1 MKKIDFARGHVVYYM
16 SSCWIWPYIYI
27 YLGSSIEQLQYMI
40 QVASPYSIRERYNTG
55 MQGY

>member
-1 MKKIDFARGHVVYYM
+1 MWFTTCHHVG
-16 SSCWIWPYIYI
+16 SGPIYI

>member
-1 MKKIDFARGHVVYYM
+1 MHEKNRFRARPCGLLHVIM
-16 SSCWIWPYIYI
+16 LDLALYI

-40 QVASPYSIRERYNTG
+40 QVASPYSIRERDNTG